1 MINRHTVNELIHR
14 IWRNVVWHD
23 CFGKAAELGFYFLL
37 ALFPLLIFLLSL
49 ISFMRGAEEIII
61 SWLGTLMPQDS
72 MGMIN
77 KWIKNFLSRRSGG
90 LLSFSLI
97 FSLWSASQGVR
108 ALLVALN
115 RAYEVEEGRP
125 FWKSELLALAITLAL
140 CLLVIG
146 GVVLIT
152 FGDPLL
158 RSFGNLLGLEIG
170 AGSLWSVLN
179 YSTGM
184 AMLILGMGF
193 VYFFAPN
200 VQQDLRQI
208 APGTLFA
215 VTAFIIVSYLFSLY
229 LRYAPSYQAVYG
241 SLGAVIILMLWLY
254 LMAFIMYLGGEINAE
269 VQKLAGKPVERKQ

>member
-1 MINRHTVNELIHR
+1 MINRHTVNELIRR
-14 IWRNVVWHD
+14 IWHNVVWHD

-61 SWLGTLMPQDS
+61 SWLKTLMPQDS

-115 RAYEVEEGRP
+115 RAYEVEERRP

-152 FGDPLL
+152 FSDPLL
-158 RSFGNLLGLEIG
+158 RSFRNSLGLEIG
-170 AGSLWSVLN
+170 AGSLWFILN
-179 YSTGM
+179 YTPASPCSFLAWGAST
-184 AMLILGMGF
+184 ISD
-193 VYFFAPN
+193 P
-200 VQQDLRQI
+200 
-208 APGTLFA
+208 T
-215 VTAFIIVSYLFSLY
+215 S
-229 LRYAPSYQAVYG
+229 
-241 SLGAVIILMLWLY
+241 
-254 LMAFIMYLGGEINAE
+254 INASDRSPR
-269 VQKLAGKPVERKQ
+269 VRCLR